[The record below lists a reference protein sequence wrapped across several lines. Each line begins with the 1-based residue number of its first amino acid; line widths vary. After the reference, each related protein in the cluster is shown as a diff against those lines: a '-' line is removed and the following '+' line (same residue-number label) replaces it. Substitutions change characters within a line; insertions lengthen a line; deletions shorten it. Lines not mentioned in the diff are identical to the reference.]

1 MNVGDKIAGSLYM
14 LTGLTPRGE
23 IINKER
29 EIYFEITVVEVGL
42 FITYRT
48 NVNYSN

>member
-1 MNVGDKIAGSLYM
+1 M
-14 LTGLTPRGE
+14 LTGLILRGE
-23 IINKER
+23 TINKER
-29 EIYFEITVVEVGL
+29 EIYFEIKVVEVGL